1 MNKSEER
8 VAYFICS
15 YLTFIQR
22 QARIRLQI
30 LRLETGMWSQSG
42 RVTYSKEHD
51 SCVLIQARR
60 VRIT

>member
-22 QARIRLQI
+22 QAHIRLQI

-42 RVTYSKEHD
+42 RVTYSNEHD
-51 SCVLIQARR
+51 TCVLIQARR
-60 VRIT
+60 LRIS